1 MTPAT
6 PQPTPRP
13 PAPPQAA
20 TLRGPAATPPQAA
33 VPEPA
38 ARREPVAL
46 LLAAGGGRRLGL
58 GPKALLPYRG
68 RPLVEHAVAVLRA
81 GGCGRVVVV
90 LGAGAD
96 EVSARADLD
105 GCEVVG
111 NPDWESGMGSS
122 LRAGLAALP
131 GDAPAALVALVDTP
145 GLTPEAVARMLA
157 AHQDGAGLAAAAY
170 GGRRAH
176 PVLIGAAYWPEAAR
190 GAVGDAGA
198 RALLAAHAADLVLV
212 ECGDVARPDD
222 IDTPEAWSHWA
233 DSR

>member
-1 MTPAT
+1 MTSADADA
-6 PQPTPRP
+6 PR
-13 PAPPQAA
+13 
-20 TLRGPAATPPQAA
+20 
-33 VPEPA
+33 
-38 ARREPVAL
+38 PVAL

-68 RPLVEHAVAVLRA
+68 RPLLEHAVAVLRD
-81 GGCGRVVVV
+81 GGCTRVVVV

-96 EVSARADLD
+96 EVLARTGLD
-105 GCEVVG
+105 GCQVVR

-131 GDAPAALVALVDTP
+131 SDAPAALVALVDTP
-145 GLTPEAVARMLA
+145 GVGPAAVARMLT
-157 AHQDGAGLAAAAY
+157 AHQQGARLAAAAY

-176 PVLIGAAYWPEAAR
+176 PVLLGAEYWAEAAR

-198 RALLAAHAADLVLV
+198 RALLAAHADELTLV

-222 IDTPEAWSHWA
+222 IDTPEAWSRW
-233 DSR
+233 SS